1 MFFLGLDSSWLDLR
15 RFRVIFSFRLSWTH
29 SRWDA
34 ATGQFVEEDLPPEA
48 FEKSDDSD
56 VWSIIL

>member
-15 RFRVIFSFRLSWTH
+15 RFHVIFSFRLSWTH

-34 ATGQFVEEDLPPEA
+34 ATGQFVEEDLLPEA